1 MKCKTENDWIT
12 LELQDK
18 TNEISQTCVK
28 KEQLQSKPFV
38 LKRMDFFYI

>member
-18 TNEISQTCVK
+18 TNEISLICVK
-28 KEQLQSKPFV
+28 KGL
-38 LKRMDFFYI
+38 L